1 MFHGSKMQTDV
12 VCMDGR
18 INRSILSVN
27 HIITINQSIYLSTNQ
42 STNQPTKQPIKHIII
57 SINLSIRVSVNYLQ
71 HQVELWLW
79 LAWSCLQFLL
89 IATLW
94 SWPVKAW
101 QAHTPPFAISQW
113 LLSRLLD
120 PPARVQC
127 TYVIYHIS
135 YIIIYHITITYII
148 N

>member
-1 MFHGSKMQTDV
+1 MFHGSKMQTDDSM

-27 HIITINQSIYLSTNQ
+27 HIRSINQSIYLSTNQ

-57 SINLSIRVSVNYLQ
+57 SINLSICVSVNYLQ

-89 IATLW
+89 IMQPCEAGRW
-94 SWPVKAW
+94 RHDRPQK
-101 QAHTPPFAISQW
+101 
-113 LLSRLLD
+113 RLLLQFRND
-120 PPARVQC
+120 FCRGFLIPLREFNVRMS
-127 TYVIYHIS
+127 YIIYHIS
-135 YIIIYHITITYII
+135 SYII
-148 N
+148 